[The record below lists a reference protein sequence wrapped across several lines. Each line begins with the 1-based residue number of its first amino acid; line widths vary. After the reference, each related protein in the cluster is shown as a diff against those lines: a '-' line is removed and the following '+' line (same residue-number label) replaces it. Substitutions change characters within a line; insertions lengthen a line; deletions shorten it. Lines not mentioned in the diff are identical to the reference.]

1 MSANIVDEVTRIL
14 ERAKHEALMLIS
26 SLPTAQE
33 RASEALP
40 EWMTEEE
47 LARYWRIL
55 KDNEPV
61 TAGIVSWTNRAPDE
75 YPLPCARMG
84 EMRRY
89 HRETA
94 DRWVWEE
101 AERQRV
107 RRAQKKLHE
116 MKRA

>member
-1 MSANIVDEVTRIL
+1 MSTEATVQLSAIF
-14 ERAKHEALMLIS
+14 ERAKHEALALLT
-26 SLPTAQE
+26 SLPESPLTRE
-33 RASEALP
+33 NLP

-94 DRWVWEE
+94 DRWAWEE

-107 RRAQKKLHE
+107 RRAQKKLRE
-116 MKRA
+116 VKRA

>member
-1 MSANIVDEVTRIL
+1 MSVQEEVIRIID
-14 ERAKHEALMLIS
+14 RAKHEALVLIS
-26 SLPTAQE
+26 SLPSAQE
-33 RASEALP
+33 RGLEPLP

-55 KDNEPV
+55 KDNAPV

-94 DRWVWEE
+94 DAWAWEE

-107 RRAQKKLHE
+107 RRAQKKLRE
-116 MKRA
+116 VKRA